1 MSKYSVFMTDTIFP
15 DTTIERQELD
25 LAEATLTLS
34 NQPDAAT
41 LIREGRDCDAM
52 LVVYAQV
59 GADVISSLTRCK
71 VIVRVGIGYNNV
83 DIEAASKAGIMVA
96 NVPDYCLDEVAD
108 HTLAL
113 FLAVAR
119 KTCFMNNQVAGGTWN
134 IADAKTIPRLRGMV
148 FGVFGYGAIGQQV
161 GHRAAAF
168 GMEVVGYDPY
178 APEDVFSSNG
188 TRRITDFG
196 EFLASVDVLS
206 LHIPLTD
213 QTWHIINRR
222 NMEKMKPT
230 AYVINTSRGGLID
243 EVELYEALKEG
254 VIAGAGLDVLEVE
267 PPPKAPALSRLPNV
281 VMTPHAAFFSEDSV
295 AELRRKAS
303 QEIIRTLQE
312 GEPKFCVNR
321 K

>member
-1 MSKYSVFMTDTIFP
+1 MPKHSVFMTDTIFP
-15 DTTIERQELD
+15 DTAIERRELD
-25 LAEATLTLS
+25 LADATLILS
-34 NQPDAAT
+34 SKPDAAT
-41 LIREGRDCDAM
+41 LIEEGRDCDAM

-59 GADVISSLTRCK
+59 DADVINSLTHCK
-71 VIVRVGIGYNNV
+71 VIVRAGIGFNNV
-83 DIEAASKAGIMVA
+83 DIEAATRAGIMVA

-119 KTCFMNNQVAGGTWN
+119 KTCFMNSQVAGGTWN
-134 IADAKTIPRLRGMV
+134 IADAKPIPRLRGKV
-148 FGVFGYGAIGQQV
+148 FGLFGCGAIGQQV

-178 APEDVFSSNG
+178 APEAVLSSNG
-188 TRRITDFG
+188 IRRISDFG

-206 LHIPLTD
+206 LHVPLTD
-213 QTWHIINRR
+213 ETHHIINRR
-222 NMEKMKPT
+222 SMEKMKPT

-243 EVELYEALKEG
+243 EIELYEALEQG

-267 PPPKAPALSRLPNV
+267 PPPQAPALSGRANV

-303 QEIIRTLQE
+303 REIIRTLQE
-312 GEPKFCVNR
+312 GEPRFCINR